1 MLSDEQIMNKV
12 AGGEIQQSGVLY
24 ERYHVLMYNYFLRT
38 TYDQSLS
45 QDLTQQVFIKLIKY
59 CNTYNDSNSF
69 KSWLYR
75 VATNVRNDHYRKEKS
90 LKNRNEN
97 YSSRQADVTN
107 PLESMAK
114 SECEQQLHRAISRL
128 PEDQRQVIWLTRFE
142 KMKYA
147 EVAKVMDTT
156 ESAIKV
162 KVHRAIKRL
171 RIEYMQLEEL

>member
-1 MLSDEQIMNKV
+1 MLSDEQIMYNV
-12 AGGEIQQSGVLY
+12 ADGDIRQSGLLY
-24 ERYHVLMYNYFLRT
+24 ERYNVLMYNYFLRT

-45 QDLTQQVFIKLIKY
+45 QDLTQQVFIKIIKY
-59 CNTYNDSNSF
+59 RSTYKNENSF

-90 LKNRNEN
+90 LKNRNEK
-97 YSSRQADVTN
+97 YSSRQDDTYN
-107 PLESMAK
+107 PLDKMAK
-114 SECEQQLHRAISRL
+114 SECEQQLHSAIEKL
-128 PEDQRQVIWLTRFE
+128 PMDQRQVIWLTRFE

-147 EVAKVMDTT
+147 DVAKVMQTT

-171 RIEYMQLEEL
+171 RVEYMQLEEM